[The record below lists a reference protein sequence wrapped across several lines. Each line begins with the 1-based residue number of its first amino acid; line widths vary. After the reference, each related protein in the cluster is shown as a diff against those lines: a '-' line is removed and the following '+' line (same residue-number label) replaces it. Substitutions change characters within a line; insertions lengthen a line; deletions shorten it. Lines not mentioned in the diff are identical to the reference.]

1 MTRVSNSL
9 RPPRPNNRQTH
20 GLSPPEP
27 GRRLGRG
34 LDALIGS
41 RKTASASAA
50 KLTEQT
56 PAAEASPDGALRSIP
71 LGQIRPNPFQPRREF
86 RPEQLADLEASL
98 KANGLIQPVTVR
110 PAPTGTGYELIAG
123 ERRYRAATRL
133 GWTEIPALIKPVDDQ
148 EALSLA
154 LVENLQRA
162 DLDPIE
168 EAEGYQ
174 RLQNEFSATQ
184 QQVADAVGKDRST
197 VANALRLL
205 QLPASVRRLL
215 QDGQITTGHA
225 RALLGLT
232 SERAM
237 ADLARESASDG
248 LSVREV
254 ERRVKAVR
262 PGTKPPRSAPVSG
275 QKSEVANAGTAE
287 VRRIEELLRKRLQ
300 TPVRI
305 AATGRDH
312 GELHVTFTSN
322 EDLERLLELMGV
334 SLE

>member
-1 MTRVSNSL
+1 MAT
-9 RPPRPNNRQTH
+9 PP
-20 GLSPPEP
+20 PPPDP

-34 LDALIGS
+34 LDALLGA
-41 RKTASASAA
+41 R
-50 KLTEQT
+50 KLTTTGAPEQ
-56 PAAEASPDGALRSIP
+56 AAPSTEDAGTLQRIAI
-71 LGQIRPNPFQPRREF
+71 GQIRPNPFQPRQEF

-98 KANGLIQPVTVR
+98 KINGLLQPITVR
-110 PAPTGTGYELIAG
+110 PAPTGSGYELIAG

-133 GWTEIPALIKPVDDQ
+133 GWTDIPALIKVVDDRD
-148 EALSLA
+148 ALSLA

-174 RLQNEFSATQ
+174 RLQQEFNATQ

-215 QDGQITTGHA
+215 QEGQLSTGHA

-237 ADLARESASDG
+237 ADLARETAASG
-248 LSVREV
+248 LSVRDV
-254 ERRVKAVR
+254 ERRVKAAR
-262 PGTKPPRSAPVSG
+262 PASASGSTTKASGGTGPATGGSA
-275 QKSEVANAGTAE
+275 AAE
-287 VRRIEELLRKRLQ
+287 VRRLEELLRRRLQ
-300 TPVRI
+300 TQVQI
-305 AATGRDH
+305 ATSGRDH
-312 GELHVTFTSN
+312 GELRIAFTSN
-322 EDLERLLELMGV
+322 EDLERLLELMGI
-334 SLE
+334 SLD

>member
-1 MTRVSNSL
+1 MAS
-9 RPPRPNNRQTH
+9 PPP
-20 GLSPPEP
+20 PPEP
-27 GRRLGRG
+27 TRRLGRG
-34 LDALIGS
+34 LDALIGA
-41 RKTASASAA
+41 RKPAPKTDQI
-50 KLTEQT
+50 LPEQT
-56 PAAEASPDGALRSIP
+56 PASTPAAQGALRSIP
-71 LGQIRPNPFQPRREF
+71 LGQIKANPYQPRQEF

-98 KANGLIQPVTVR
+98 KVNGLLQPITVR
-110 PAPTGTGYELIAG
+110 PASTGSGYELIAG

-133 GWTEIPALIKPVDDQ
+133 GWTEIPALVKQVDDR

-174 RLQNEFSATQ
+174 RLQTEFSATQ

-237 ADLARESASDG
+237 ADLARESAANG

-254 ERRVKAVR
+254 ERRVKSAR
-262 PGTKPPRSAPVSG
+262 PAGPAAAAGALAAKVSSPSPASG
-275 QKSEVANAGTAE
+275 HSTAE

-300 TPVRI
+300 TQVQIAASGRDRGELRI
-305 AATGRDH
+305 A
-312 GELHVTFTSN
+312 FTSN
-322 EDLERLLELMGV
+322 EDLERLLELIGV

>member
-1 MTRVSNSL
+1 MAT
-9 RPPRPNNRQTH
+9 P
-20 GLSPPEP
+20 PPES

-34 LDALIGS
+34 LDALIGA
-41 RKTASASAA
+41 RKPA
-50 KLTEQT
+50 
-56 PAAEASPDGALRSIP
+56 PAAQSIATEHSPKTDASEQGALRAIP
-71 LGQIRPNPFQPRREF
+71 IGQIRANPFQPRQEF

-98 KANGLIQPVTVR
+98 KVNGLLQPITVR
-110 PAPTGTGYELIAG
+110 PSPTGSGFELIAG

-133 GWTEIPALIKPVDDQ
+133 GWTEIPALIKSVDDR

-174 RLQNEFSATQ
+174 RLQQEFSATQ

-215 QDGQITTGHA
+215 QEGQLTTGHA

-232 SERAM
+232 TERAM
-237 ADLARESASDG
+237 ADLARDSVAQG
-248 LSVREV
+248 MSVREV

-262 PGTKPPRSAPVSG
+262 PAPTG
-275 QKSEVANAGTAE
+275 GTAPKAKPAAPPTTSAAAAE
-287 VRRIEELLRKRLQ
+287 TRRLEELLRRRLQ
-300 TPVRI
+300 TQVQI
-305 AATGRDH
+305 AATGRDQ
-312 GELHVTFTSN
+312 GELRIAFTSN
-322 EDLERLLELMGV
+322 EDLERLLELIGV
-334 SLE
+334 SFE

>member
-1 MTRVSNSL
+1 MAT
-9 RPPRPNNRQTH
+9 PPP
-20 GLSPPEP
+20 PPES

-34 LDALIGS
+34 LDALLGA
-41 RKTASASAA
+41 RKPANATTPSVPEQNPQSATNDAGTLQRIA
-50 KLTEQT
+50 
-56 PAAEASPDGALRSIP
+56 
-71 LGQIRPNPFQPRREF
+71 LGQIRANPFQPRQEF

-98 KANGLIQPVTVR
+98 KINGLLQPITVR
-110 PAPTGTGYELIAG
+110 PAPNGSGYELIAG

-133 GWTEIPALIKPVDDQ
+133 GWTDIPALIKVVDDRD
-148 EALSLA
+148 ALSLA

-174 RLQNEFSATQ
+174 RLQQEFSATQ

-215 QDGQITTGHA
+215 QEGQLSTGHA

-237 ADLARESASDG
+237 ADLARETSAAG

-254 ERRVKAVR
+254 ERRVKAAR
-262 PGTKPPRSAPVSG
+262 PSSGGAAAQKPTAPGTPPASTA
-275 QKSEVANAGTAE
+275 AAAE
-287 VRRIEELLRKRLQ
+287 VRRLEELLRRRLQ
-300 TPVRI
+300 TQVQIASSGRDQGELRI
-305 AATGRDH
+305 A
-312 GELHVTFTSN
+312 FTSN
-322 EDLERLLELMGV
+322 EDLERLLELLGV
-334 SLE
+334 SLD

>member
-1 MTRVSNSL
+1 MAV
-9 RPPRPNNRQTH
+9 P
-20 GLSPPEP
+20 PPES

-34 LDALIGS
+34 LDALIGA
-41 RKTASASAA
+41 RKPSTTADTTTSNI
-50 KLTEQT
+50 TEQT
-56 PAAEASPDGALRSIP
+56 PTGGNRLDGALREIEI
-71 LGQIRPNPFQPRREF
+71 GHIRPNPFQPRTEF

-98 KANGLIQPVTVR
+98 KINGLLQPITVR
-110 PAPTGTGYELIAG
+110 PAAAGTGYELIAG
-123 ERRYRAATRL
+123 ERRYRAASRL
-133 GWTEIPALIKPVDDQ
+133 GWTSIPALIKTVTDR

-174 RLQNEFSATQ
+174 RLQQEFNATQ

-197 VANALRLL
+197 VTNALRLL

-215 QDGQITTGHA
+215 QDGQITNGHA
-225 RALLGLT
+225 RAMLGLT
-232 SERAM
+232 SERDM
-237 ADLARESASDG
+237 ADLAREAATAG

-254 ERRVKAVR
+254 ERRVKNA
-262 PGTKPPRSAPVSG
+262 KPASNNQSGNTASGGRTSSSDTSRSVS
-275 QKSEVANAGTAE
+275 AE
-287 VRRIEELLRKRLQ
+287 VRRIEELLRRRLQ
-300 TPVRI
+300 TSVKI
-305 AATGRDH
+305 ASAGRDQ
-312 GELHVTFTSN
+312 GELQITFTSN

>member
-1 MTRVSNSL
+1 V
-9 RPPRPNNRQTH
+9 
-20 GLSPPEP
+20 
-27 GRRLGRG
+27 
-34 LDALIGS
+34 
-41 RKTASASAA
+41 
-50 KLTEQT
+50 TEQE
-56 PAAEASPDGALRSIP
+56 PASKDTAGTLQRIP
-71 LGQIRPNPFQPRREF
+71 IGQIRPNPFQPRLEF

-98 KANGLIQPVTVR
+98 KVNGLLQPITVR
-110 PAPTGTGYELIAG
+110 PAPSGSGFELIAG
-123 ERRYRAATRL
+123 ERRYRAASRL
-133 GWTEIPALIKPVDDQ
+133 GWTDIPALIKPVDDRD
-148 EALSLA
+148 ALSLA

-174 RLQNEFSATQ
+174 RLQQEFSATQ

-197 VANALRLL
+197 IANALRLL

-215 QDGQITTGHA
+215 QEGALTTGHA

-237 ADLARESASDG
+237 ADLAREAVSDG

-262 PGTKPPRSAPVSG
+262 PTGAKPVAKPGVAPASSA
-275 QKSEVANAGTAE
+275 AAAE
-287 VRRIEELLRKRLQ
+287 TRRLEELLRRRLQ
-300 TPVRI
+300 TQVQI
-305 AATGRDH
+305 HATGRDQ
-312 GELHVTFTSN
+312 GELRVTFTSS

-334 SLE
+334 SFD

>member
-1 MTRVSNSL
+1 MAT
-9 RPPRPNNRQTH
+9 PPP
-20 GLSPPEP
+20 PPES

-34 LDALIGS
+34 LDALLGA
-41 RKTASASAA
+41 RKPAPTEP
-50 KLTEQT
+50 TPPEQT
-56 PAAEASPDGALRSIP
+56 PASESQESLRSIP
-71 LGQIRPNPFQPRREF
+71 LGQIRANPFQPRQEF

-98 KANGLIQPVTVR
+98 KVNGLLQPITVR
-110 PAPTGTGYELIAG
+110 PASSGTGYELIAG

-133 GWTEIPALIKPVDDQ
+133 GWKEIPALVKNVDDRD
-148 EALSLA
+148 ALSLA

-174 RLQNEFSATQ
+174 RLQQEFSATQ

-215 QDGQITTGHA
+215 QDAQISTGHA

-237 ADLARESASDG
+237 ADLARDAAAQG

-254 ERRVKAVR
+254 ERRVKAGR
-262 PGTKPPRSAPVSG
+262 PGAASAAAGNASGTKAGATPGAPPASSA
-275 QKSEVANAGTAE
+275 AAAE
-287 VRRIEELLRKRLQ
+287 TRRLEELLRRRLQ
-300 TPVRI
+300 TQVQIAASGRDRGELRI
-305 AATGRDH
+305 A
-312 GELHVTFTSN
+312 FTSN

-334 SLE
+334 SFD